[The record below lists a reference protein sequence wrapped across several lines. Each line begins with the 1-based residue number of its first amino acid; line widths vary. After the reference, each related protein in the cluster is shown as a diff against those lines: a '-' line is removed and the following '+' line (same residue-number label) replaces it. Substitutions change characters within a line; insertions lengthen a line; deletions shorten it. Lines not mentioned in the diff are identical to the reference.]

1 MNETHNNHPIS
12 IANATTIPVT
22 NTFATDASTAGT
34 FPARSMKELMLAGE
48 YYTSTD
54 PELDAERERA
64 KDLLFDFNMTRPTLR
79 AEREAIIRRLFGHVG
94 ANCWIESTFNC
105 DYGYNISVGD
115 NFYANTGCCILDC
128 ARVTIGNNVW
138 FGPNVGIYTPEHVF
152 DAAERSAGWEHSL
165 PVTVGD
171 NVWVCGGA
179 SIVAGVNVG
188 ANSVIAAG
196 AVVVK
201 DVPEGVIV
209 AGVPAQVIRPIT
221 EADRLGLIKR

>member
-1 MNETHNNHPIS
+1 MNETHDGHP
-12 IANATTIPVT
+12 
-22 NTFATDASTAGT
+22 AGALT
-34 FPARSMKELMLAGE
+34 ARSMKELMLAGE

-79 AEREAIIRRLFGHVG
+79 AERKAIIRRLFGHAG

-115 NFYANTGCCILDC
+115 NFYANAGCCILDC

-138 FGPNVGIYTPEHVF
+138 FGPNVGISPPEHVF

-165 PVTVGD
+165 PVVIGD

-179 SIVAGVNVG
+179 SIVAGVKVG

-201 DVPEGVIV
+201 DMPEGVIV
-209 AGVPAQVIRPIT
+209 AGVPARVIRPIT